1 MKKGKFSFFN
11 TKRLSLFLGLVI
23 ALIVLGSTSLQYQL
37 VPGSHETASTVNE
50 EDPESSGTAAQVSS
64 FTAVAQIVHVQLAIP
79 LLLYFGEIHEVDDQV
94 SQPAWLTSDH
104 YSQFLKTLFRR
115 IISPNAP

>member
-1 MKKGKFSFFN
+1 MFSYFD
-11 TKRLSLFLGLVI
+11 TKRISLVFGLI
-23 ALIVLGSTSLQYQL
+23 TALIVLGSTTLQYEVEQ
-37 VPGSHETASTVNE
+37 VSYETSSTVNE
-50 EDPESSGTAAQVSS
+50 EGAEHPTSTTQISG

-79 LLLYFGEIHEVDDQV
+79 LLLYFGEVNEVEDQV
-94 SQPAWLTSDH
+94 AQPTWLTSDH